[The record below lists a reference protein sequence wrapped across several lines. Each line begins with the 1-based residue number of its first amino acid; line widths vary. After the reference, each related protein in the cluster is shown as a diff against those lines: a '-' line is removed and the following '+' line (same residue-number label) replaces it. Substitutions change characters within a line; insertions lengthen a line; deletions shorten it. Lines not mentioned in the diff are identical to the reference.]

1 MAYENLWDVPSVDIL
16 GDSTENVMVIMK
28 QQAQYLKENTN
39 GKVMGKFSRIKNIMV
54 NIAGLAATLS
64 SEITDDNEINN
75 LSDANNL
82 YKSQKYGFEIYN
94 QTYKFRIFEMS
105 LSPLYPISVMI
116 DEGVLEDTQQSL
128 SNCIEKGS
136 TNTAFI
142 IRSDNELL
150 ECLKIVFSSKKVK
163 YILYKL
169 QQA

>member
-28 QQAQYLKENTN
+28 QQAQYLKEDTN
-39 GKVMGKFSRIKNIMV
+39 GKVRGKFSRIKNIMA

-116 DEGVLEDTQQSL
+116 DEGVLEDTQESL

>member
-28 QQAQYLKENTN
+28 QQAQYLKEDTN

-116 DEGVLEDTQQSL
+116 DEGVLEDTQESL

>member
-116 DEGVLEDTQQSL
+116 DEGVLEDTQESL

>member
-116 DEGVLEDTQQSL
+116 DEGVLEDTQDSL

>member
-54 NIAGLAATLS
+54 NIAGLAPTLS

-116 DEGVLEDTQQSL
+116 DEGVLEDTQESL

>member
-54 NIAGLAATLS
+54 NIAGLAPTLS

-116 DEGVLEDTQQSL
+116 DEGVLEDTQESL

-150 ECLKIVFSSKKVK
+150 ECCL
-163 YILYKL
+163 LYTSPSPRD
-169 QQA
+169 

>member
-16 GDSTENVMVIMK
+16 GDSTENVMEIMK
-28 QQAQYLKENTN
+28 QQAQYLKEGTN
-39 GKVMGKFSRIKNIMV
+39 GKVMGKFSRIKNIMA
-54 NIAGLAATLS
+54 NIAGLAAALS
-64 SEITDDNEINN
+64 SEVTDDNEINN

-116 DEGVLEDTQQSL
+116 DEGVLEDTQESL

-136 TNTAFI
+136 TNTIFI

-150 ECLKIVFSSKKVK
+150 ECLKIVF
-163 YILYKL
+163 
-169 QQA
+169 